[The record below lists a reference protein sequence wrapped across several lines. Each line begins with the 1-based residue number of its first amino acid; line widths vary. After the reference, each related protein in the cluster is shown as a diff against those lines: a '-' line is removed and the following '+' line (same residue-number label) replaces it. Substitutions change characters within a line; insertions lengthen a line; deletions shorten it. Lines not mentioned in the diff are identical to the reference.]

1 MYRLSLL
8 PLKQLKRVSNR
19 TRTVQQESDNRVLT
33 RSSVLHAPKNL
44 TPVHFDD
51 KCSQHDKATGSAID
65 VGSSVETLSIHAR
78 ITCRSRT
85 VLQILSF
92 ISSDVLRHPLRGTL
106 SSSRLQERSVNLVLF
121 LYLIL
126 LGCVPIWIQT
136 LLGRIFS

>member
-1 MYRLSLL
+1 MYRVSLL

-19 TRTVQQESDNRVLT
+19 TRTVQQESDNRVLI
-33 RSSVLHAPKNL
+33 RSSVFHAPKNL
-44 TPVHFDD
+44 TPVYFDD
-51 KCSQHDKATGSAID
+51 RCSQRDKATGSAID
-65 VGSSVETLSIHAR
+65 GGSFVETLSIRAR
-78 ITCRSRT
+78 TTCRCRT

-92 ISSDVLRHPLRGTL
+92 ISSNVLRHPLRGTL
-106 SSSRLQERSVNLVLF
+106 SSSRIQGRSVNLVLF